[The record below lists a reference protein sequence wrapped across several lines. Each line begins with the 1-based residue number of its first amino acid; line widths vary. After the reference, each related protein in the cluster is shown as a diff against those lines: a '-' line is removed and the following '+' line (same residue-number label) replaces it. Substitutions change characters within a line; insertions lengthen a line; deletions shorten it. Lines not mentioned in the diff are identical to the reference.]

1 MAQQEHIL
9 FSVGDRKFTHL
20 DLTGA
25 EVEAIEKRFGIDW
38 VEIRPI
44 GVMAHRLAM
53 LGALLAR
60 ELGAEAAAAKV
71 GAMTVGELE
80 EAVTFVPG
88 QDDLPDDYVDGL
100 PDPKAAGDT

>member
-1 MAQQEHIL
+1 MTDEAHIL
-9 FSVGDRKFTHL
+9 FEIADQKFTQL

-44 GVMAHRLAM
+44 GNMAHRLAM
-53 LGALLAR
+53 LTALVAR
-60 ELGAEAAAAKV
+60 SDPEGAAAKV

-80 EAVTFVPG
+80 AAVTYHPG